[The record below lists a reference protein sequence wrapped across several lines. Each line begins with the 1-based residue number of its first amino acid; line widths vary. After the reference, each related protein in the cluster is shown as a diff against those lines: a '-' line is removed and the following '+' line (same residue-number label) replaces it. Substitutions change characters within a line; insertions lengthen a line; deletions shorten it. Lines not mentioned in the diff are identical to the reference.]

1 MQCSCYFRSLIL
13 RAMKIRFEKYHGAGN
28 DFILIDN
35 RNRNFFFTPEKIAFF
50 CHRRFGIGADGLIM
64 IEGKKDFDFE
74 MKYFNADGGLGS
86 MCGNGGRCA
95 VKFAEK
101 HDIIRKSAKSM
112 KFVAFDGIHE
122 AIFTGENS
130 VKLSMLPVEGIEKKE
145 GAFILNTGS
154 PHYVKFVDDVTSID
168 VVSEGKKIRYSE
180 PFSKEGINVN
190 FVSVIGDTIH
200 LRTYERGVEDET
212 LSCGTGTV
220 AVAIAHG
227 VIKNKKGQQQYDINA
242 LGGVLK
248 VYFNRKSE
256 NTFNDLWLE
265 GPMAFVFEGSIDF

>member
-1 MQCSCYFRSLIL
+1 
-13 RAMKIRFEKYHGAGN
+13 MKIPFEKYHGAGN

-35 RNRNFFFTPEKIAFF
+35 RKGKFSFTREKIALI
-50 CHRRFGIGADGLIM
+50 CHRRFGIGADGLIL
-64 IEGKKDFDFE
+64 IEAKKDIDFE

-101 HDIIRKSAKSM
+101 HDIVRKSAKAV
-112 KFVAFDGIHE
+112 KFVAFDGMHE

-145 GAFILNTGS
+145 SAYILNTGS
-154 PHYVKFVDDVTSID
+154 PHFVKFVEDVAAID
-168 VVSEGKKIRYSE
+168 VVGEGRKIRNSE
-180 PFSKEGINVN
+180 EFAKEGINVN
-190 FVSVIGDTIH
+190 FVAVNGDVINM
-200 LRTYERGVEDET
+200 RTYERGVEDET

-220 AVAIAHG
+220 GAALAHG
-227 VIKNKKGQQQYDINA
+227 VMKNKMGQQEYELNA

-248 VYFNRKSE
+248 VYFNRKGDD
-256 NTFNDLWLE
+256 TFEDVWLE
-265 GPMAFVFEGSIDF
+265 GPVAFVFEGSIEV

>member
-1 MQCSCYFRSLIL
+1 MFMLLSLNIL
-13 RAMKIRFEKYHGAGN
+13 RTMKILFEKYHGAGN

-35 RNRNFFFTPEKIAFF
+35 RKGNFFFTQEKIALL

-64 IEGKKDFDFE
+64 IESKKDFDFE

-95 VKFAEK
+95 VKFAVK
-101 HDIIRKSAKSM
+101 NDIIGPSAKSS
-112 KFVAFDGIHE
+112 KFMAVDGVHE

-130 VKLSMLPVEGIEKKE
+130 VKLSMLPVSGIEKKD
-145 GAFILNTGS
+145 GAYILNTGS
-154 PHYVKFVDDVTSID
+154 PHFVKFVDDVAAID
-168 VVSEGKKIRYSE
+168 VVGEGRKIRNSE

-190 FVSVIGDTIH
+190 FVAVNGDVINM
-200 LRTYERGVEDET
+200 RTYERGVEDET

-220 AVAIAHG
+220 AAAIAYG
-227 VIKNKKGQQQYDINA
+227 IMKNEMNQLEYEINA

-248 VYFNRKSE
+248 VYFNRKNE
-256 NTFNDLWLE
+256 NTFDDVWLE
-265 GPMAFVFEGSIDF
+265 GPVAFVFEGSIEI